1 MRTGKSE
8 HSLNA
13 KGDLQGKVKK
23 RFNQIEDFEKQKIIN
38 YVKRSLEKAETFTEA
53 EEVLRHTLSFV
64 RLVKANK
71 QYCEHYPH
79 NTPIYENI

>member
-23 RFNQIEDFEKQKIIN
+23 RFNQIEDSEKQSIIN
-38 YVKRSLEKAETFTEA
+38 YVNRLLKEVETFHEVEDVLKRTIPFIRTVKAEREY
-53 EEVLRHTLSFV
+53 R
-64 RLVKANK
+64 
-71 QYCEHYPH
+71 EHYPH
-79 NTPIYENI
+79 NKPIYENI